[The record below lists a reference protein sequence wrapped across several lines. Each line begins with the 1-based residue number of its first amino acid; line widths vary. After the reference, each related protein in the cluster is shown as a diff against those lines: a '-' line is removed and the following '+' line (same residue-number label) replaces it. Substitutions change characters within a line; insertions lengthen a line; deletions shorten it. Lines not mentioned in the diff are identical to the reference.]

1 MMFPISMDQNQNVES
16 YGLRY
21 TRLAVLE
28 HCLEQKAIVTSGE
41 EKNNQR
47 KSESEIDVM
56 RRAW

>member
-1 MMFPISMDQNQNVES
+1 MDQNQNVES

-21 TRLAVLE
+21 TQLAVPE

-41 EKNNQR
+41 DNNQQ
-47 KSESEIDVM
+47 KPESEIDVM